1 MNESNSASEPAPV
14 PSPTVVT
21 NPTFSE
27 HTVTSIV
34 RKAFG
39 WLLLG
44 IVVAPLIGKLVM
56 SHNADHIPSKEVFP
70 YTKDSTGKPNRGV
83 VGAWSQGAAPSSQAD
98 SAHVNPGEPI
108 VVRTFDLDGWVLSL
122 LSTGRLAPFLDKD
135 AAPAMEKWAQS
146 LLAPKPPAVP
156 ANPAASV
163 PDSTAVV
170 PPTAEN
176 PGKPLSP
183 ASVATPPPAAT
194 PPRVEPVFTDAILRD
209 KFNRLFLEIRMGFN
223 LIINDQIIPGLTALN
238 ASESRS
244 LREEPGDRWDDFVFR
259 LRPDDPV
266 QRKIFQDLAR
276 GNGLTEKIRLSL
288 CFDMA
293 KGSVTRLIV
302 PSVLE
307 PGAALRSQQTKVSFA
322 PGWKIWFMVFYGL
335 ALATGMALL
344 GLQSNMLRALQSRR
358 RPNGKHQLSL
368 SHVQLAIWFIVVFGS
383 YIYLWVITGD
393 LNTLST
399 SGLYF
404 VGIAIVTTM
413 GSTAIQGMSTSDK
426 EVAAYNN
433 MLAPRLEMDRVTIV
447 SLVDQ
452 AEASARKRWEEL
464 RQSGLSSEEQ
474 LNHDAFRNWDDLRR
488 QKEYLATPL
497 IYRWLVDLLSENGEV
512 TLHRFQMLAWTLG
525 LAFIF
530 CVRVFADLTMPTFPG
545 EVLGLMGISAGTY
558 LGFRV
563 PEAGRIKD
571 SLASPE
577 SLGKL
582 GN

>member
-1 MNESNSASEPAPV
+1 MNAPNSAYDSAANAT
-14 PSPTVVT
+14 PSVVT
-21 NPTFSE
+21 NPRISE
-27 HTVTSIV
+27 RSVTAFV

-56 SHNADHIPSKEVFP
+56 THNADIVPGKEVFP
-70 YTKDSTGKPNRGV
+70 YTKDSKGKPNPGV
-83 VGAWSQGAAPSSQAD
+83 VGAWSQGTAPATAQD

-108 VVRTFDLDGWVLSL
+108 VVRTFDLDGWVLNL
-122 LSTGRLAPFLDKD
+122 LSNGRLTPLLDKES
-135 AAPAMEKWAQS
+135 APALEKWAQT
-146 LLAPKPPAVP
+146 LLAPKDPKPPVPPAKPTGAAETPVAVVEPTAGTP
-156 ANPAASV
+156 AIPTLPAA
-163 PDSTAVV
+163 
-170 PPTAEN
+170 
-176 PGKPLSP
+176 
-183 ASVATPPPAAT
+183 PAAL
-194 PPRVEPVFTDAILRD
+194 PRVEPTFTDAILRD
-209 KFNRLFLEIRMGFN
+209 KFNRLFIEIRMGLN
-223 LIINDQIIPGLTALN
+223 LSINDQIITGLTALN

-244 LREEPGDRWDDFVFR
+244 LRDEPGDRWDDFVFR

-276 GNGLTEKIRLSL
+276 GSGLTEKIRLSL
-288 CFDMA
+288 CFTSD
-293 KGSVTRLIV
+293 KGNSTRLIV

-307 PGAALRSQQTKVSFA
+307 PGAALPSQQTKVSFA

-335 ALATGMALL
+335 ALAAGMALL

-393 LNTLST
+393 LDTLST

-413 GSTAIQGMSTSDK
+413 GSTAIQGMSTADK

-452 AEASARKRWEEL
+452 AEAAARQRWEEL
-464 RQSGLSSEEQ
+464 RQSGLSSAEQ

-488 QKEYLATPL
+488 QKDYLATPL

-530 CVRVFADLTMPTFPG
+530 CVRVFSDLTMPTFPG

-563 PEAGRIKD
+563 PEAGKIKD

-582 GN
+582 SN